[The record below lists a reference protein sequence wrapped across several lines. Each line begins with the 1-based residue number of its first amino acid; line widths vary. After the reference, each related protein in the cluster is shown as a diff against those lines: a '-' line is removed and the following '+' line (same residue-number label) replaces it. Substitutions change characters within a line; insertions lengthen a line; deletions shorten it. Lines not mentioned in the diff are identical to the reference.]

1 VGRDPRHRGEEAL
14 MATTI
19 GTLNLELTAN
29 TAQFQR
35 EMGKTRETL
44 DKTEKSFGATQRGAT
59 NFATKGLGSIAPDAA
74 GAEKAIGKVI
84 DKLLAMGGAAKVAGQ
99 GLIVIGTFLAAREAG
114 QKIREEIDNWL
125 AFGET
130 VDVTME
136 RLKREAT
143 EQEKFA
149 QQRVRAIQLILGFEQ
164 QLAVQTLQA
173 AAQRAKFQGEET
185 QVSLALTVQAEQA
198 ALAARTELQRR
209 QIIESV
215 QNEALRARALAGL
228 LAASTAERLAIE
240 EKYLASSAKLSQD
253 KLEKERAAFQKTTE
267 FWVDEYKK
275 RFEARKKL
283 DEDLAKLVEAGRIQ
297 DPLADTRAITKSFNE
312 EAKALATLTESG
324 VPWRDV
330 QGQIFEKVKE
340 FQDKGVPGFAQA
352 VEDYRKQM
360 IAAGTDTAAL
370 TKTQEI
376 LNKNLGVDMPA
387 NIDKADPAIQK
398 LIERFK
404 DIQREAGN
412 AATAVQTLANVI
424 SIQRN
429 APPIV
434 TAPVG
439 QAVPSPGTGI
449 E

>member
-1 VGRDPRHRGEEAL
+1 
-14 MATTI
+14 MAVI
-19 GTLNLELTAN
+19 GAVITEFRAN
-29 TAQFQR
+29 AAQFLQ
-35 EMGKTRETL
+35 ETGKVSGSLDKVGKTAGT
-44 DKTEKSFGATQRGAT
+44 SQRQMT
-59 NFATKGLGSIAPDAA
+59 SFATKGLGAIAPDAA
-74 GAEKAIGKVI
+74 AAEQAVGKVI
-84 DKLLAMGGAAKVAGQ
+84 DKLLAMGGAAKLAGQ

-114 QKIREEIDNWL
+114 LKIRDEITNWL

-149 QQRVRAIQLILGFEQ
+149 AQRVRAIQLILGFEQ
-164 QLAVQTLQA
+164 QLAVQTAQA

-185 QVSLALTVQAEQA
+185 HVSLAFSVQAEQL

-209 QIIESV
+209 QITESV
-215 QNEALRARALAGL
+215 ENEKLRARALAALMAGS
-228 LAASTAERLAIE
+228 AAERLAIE
-240 EKYLASSAKLSQD
+240 EKYLASSAKLTQD
-253 KLEKERAAFQKTTE
+253 KIEKERTAFQKTTE

-297 DPLADTRAITKSFNE
+297 DPLVATRATAKAFQE
-312 EAKALATLTESG
+312 EAKALATLAESG
-324 VPWRDV
+324 VPWRDL
-330 QGQIFEKVKE
+330 QAQIFQKAQE
-340 FQDKGVPGFAQA
+340 FQNQGLPNFAVA
-352 VEDYRKQM
+352 VETYQKQM

-376 LNKNLGVDMPA
+376 LNKNLGVDIPA

-412 AATAVQTLANVI
+412 AASAVQTLANTIAV
-424 SIQRN
+424 QRN

-434 TAPVG
+434 TGPVG
-439 QAVPSPGTGI
+439 RPVPSVGTGI